1 VAVLWVRSGP
11 GDLVFITWSAH
22 SLATGARE
30 DVRHVYSEIGRRLRE
45 DDLVVLHERVFGE
58 VASAASIAELRAVA
72 LGEGSDNAAIPPTHV
87 EGIPCIGSGAAGIQ
101 VIAARP
107 STVDSSEIL
116 EWHGAPCGRRV
127 DGKDASYLSLSD
139 LARLLPSEARSQPAD
154 ETREALL
161 LADQMLRGC
170 EWSFADVCRTWFFL
184 DDILAWYDDFNRTR
198 NEVFENL
205 GLLNGSPASVI
216 PASTGIRGRN
226 ARGHRCTFDLLATR
240 PLAGRT
246 LSVERLR
253 NPLQNEAP
261 EYGSAFSRGLSIA
274 TDRCRYFLLSG
285 TASIDEHGN
294 TIHPGDFDC
303 QARRTLD
310 NVESLLASGG
320 AVFDDI
326 CQASVFVKHLE
337 DVERLHR
344 ILKLRGLDNLPLVCT
359 IEDIC
364 REDLLVELDATAVIA
379 RPAAG
384 Q

>member
-1 VAVLWVRSGP
+1 MLWVRSGP

-205 GLLNGSPASVI
+205 RSPQRFARERHPGKHRYPWTQRPWASLHLRSARDAAVGGS
-216 PASTGIRGRN
+216 
-226 ARGHRCTFDLLATR
+226 D
-240 PLAGRT
+240 
-246 LSVERLR
+246 
-253 NPLQNEAP
+253 
-261 EYGSAFSRGLSIA
+261 AFSRKA
-274 TDRCRYFLLSG
+274 TQPPP
-285 TASIDEHGN
+285 E
-294 TIHPGDFDC
+294 
-303 QARRTLD
+303 
-310 NVESLLASGG
+310 
-320 AVFDDI
+320 
-326 CQASVFVKHLE
+326 
-337 DVERLHR
+337 
-344 ILKLRGLDNLPLVCT
+344 
-359 IEDIC
+359 
-364 REDLLVELDATAVIA
+364 
-379 RPAAG
+379 
-384 Q
+384 